1 MSSVLM
7 ETRNVYEDFEVEKD
21 ILFFR
26 VGDHDL
32 VIFHGRNYNI
42 KKRMPAEQL
51 NRLLSSSTFYHVQ
64 GDCYVNLNKISAIED
79 DCIYFGE
86 MGLYAKQVRVPRR
99 KQQSILHLIG
109 DRKAQ

>member
-1 MSSVLM
+1 MSSILL
-7 ETRNVYEDFEVEKD
+7 EAKNVYEDFEVETD

-42 KKRMPAEQL
+42 KKRLSAEQL
-51 NRLLSSSTFYHVQ
+51 NRLLSNSSYYHVQ

-86 MGLYAKQVRVPRR
+86 MGLFAKQVRVPRR
-99 KQQSILHLIG
+99 KQENIRQLLRARISS
-109 DRKAQ
+109 